1 MLDEIEIFEN
11 DKTLRMSKF
20 VKPELLLVFGPP
32 TKYPGDAITNVLKK
46 FIENWK
52 TSNHPFRSDIW
63 NEIN

>member
-32 TKYPGDAITNVLKK
+32 TKFPGDATTIVLKK
-46 FIENWK
+46 FIEKKFTN
-52 TSNHPFRSDIW
+52 PFRQRGNLPI
-63 NEIN
+63 IF